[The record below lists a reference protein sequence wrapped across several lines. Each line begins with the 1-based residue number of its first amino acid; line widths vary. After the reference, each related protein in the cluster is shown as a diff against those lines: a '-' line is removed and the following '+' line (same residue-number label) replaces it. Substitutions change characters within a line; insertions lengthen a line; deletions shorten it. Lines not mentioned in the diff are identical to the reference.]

1 MDEPRAG
8 GDSGHPLEGKPTSFS
23 ARTPARQVS
32 VSPETPGTPGE
43 VKKVRRRHR
52 TWEGSSSTKAMVA
65 EQKELRERE
74 MLAEMGRGKSS
85 TSITTKIASL
95 LPYSLYSRHSSDSG
109 FHSRSR
115 GEVGVVDEKVRMG
128 AVMQIGVENVKREDV
143 KLLAADSR
151 PPSLQVSRSA
161 SRAESL
167 GSSFYSS
174 ECFEV
179 SLLLS
184 LVVLM
189 FSLFSG

>member
-1 MDEPRAG
+1 M
-8 GDSGHPLEGKPTSFS
+8 
-23 ARTPARQVS
+23 
-32 VSPETPGTPGE
+32 
-43 VKKVRRRHR
+43 KKVRRRHR

-74 MLAEMGRGKSS
+74 MLAEMVRGKSS

-95 LPYSLYSRHSSDSG
+95 LPYSLYSRQSSDSG

-115 GEVGVVDEKVRMG
+115 GEERVVDEKVEME
-128 AVMQIGVENVKREDV
+128 AVMQKGVENVKREVV
-143 KLLAADSR
+143 KFLAADSR

-174 ECFEV
+174 EAFEV

-184 LVVLM
+184 LIVLIS
-189 FSLFSG
+189 FFFSG